1 MQRTMCGNFFRLVP
15 RLTLA
20 VGFAGLVAL
29 TASCRKEEPKPAP
42 PVEVEEE
49 VVVPV
54 PKEPEEP
61 KAPAV
66 QFPVALIDLEPTA
79 AEYGT
84 KLDPLSDQTRHGPG
98 VIDTTPLQPFNNATW
113 FWPNAVKIVRT
124 LPPESF
130 ELPQGQAYESARTN
144 MFASEGFFVT
154 GVGLWGRTRNMY
166 HWVEYEIPKGATR
179 FTADVLISDDP
190 LGWIRGRKDVQN
202 QEFNFYVKVGDWEVA
217 RQGATRLQM
226 RQGSGEKHMSLDIP
240 LSSDAKVIRFGL
252 EVTPWGAGN
261 RNIELIITD
270 GEFLSR

>member
-1 MQRTMCGNFFRLVP
+1 MQKLAHGNFFTFAP
-15 RLTLA
+15 RLALA

-29 TASCRKEEPKPAP
+29 NAACRKEEPKPAP

-54 PKEPEEP
+54 PEEP
-61 KAPAV
+61 KEPAV
-66 QFPVALIDLEPTA
+66 EFPVALIDLEPKA

-84 KLDPLSDQTRHGPG
+84 KPDRFNIQTRSGPG

-113 FWPNAVKIVRT
+113 FWTNAVKIVRK

-130 ELPQGQAYESARTN
+130 EFPQGQGYQSARTN

-190 LGWIRGRKDVQN
+190 FGWFAGRAEQSN
-202 QEFNFYVKVGDWEVA
+202 QQFEFYVKIGEWEIK
-217 RQGATRLQM
+217 RQGFTRLGM
-226 RQGSGEKHMSLDIP
+226 RQGSGEKLMSLDIP
-240 LSSDAKVIRFGL
+240 LSPDAEVIRFGL
-252 EVTPWGAGN
+252 EISDWGDGN
-261 RNIELIITD
+261 KNTELIITD
-270 GEFLSR
+270 GAFQGGK